1 MAQDGGNFVVTLHTG
16 QERLISKS
24 CFVDHLLHHDLRIPG
39 FDISEGMRKVQ
50 TCFHVFDDLHAI
62 KAYVVI
68 SPSDMVTN
76 LMDPKN
82 YRDAMSRSD
91 AAILTS

>member
-1 MAQDGGNFVVTLHTG
+1 MS
-16 QERLISKS
+16 ER
-24 CFVDHLLHHDLRIPG
+24 
-39 FDISEGMRKVQ
+39 MRKVQ

-62 KAYVVI
+62 EVHAVI

-91 AAILTS
+91 YAQ